1 MLFLILNLETVAL
14 DHIKTSLLGL
24 LKNVGIA
31 ETSYL
36 SYLNPFSFSKSF
48 SSILSGKSLRSSPS
62 GGGGK
67 LASLEFL
74 YGAAWCAASWC
85 FRMKLDSIR
94 NRERK

>member
-14 DHIKTSLLGL
+14 YHIKTSSLSS
-24 LKNVGIA
+24 LKNIGIA
-31 ETSYL
+31 KTSLL

-48 SSILSGKSLRSSPS
+48 SILSGKSLRSSPS

-85 FRMKLDSIR
+85 FRMRLDSIR
-94 NRERK
+94 SRERK